1 MVSTMN
7 GNEAD
12 LPDLIKRLKSL
23 TETDTVGCSDNLKQR
38 LDKLKENLEPITTR
52 LRSLEKKSKIK
63 QLLKGKKYE
72 KEIQDIKAS
81 ITFHIEDFTFHNN
94 ISVKILVDPMSTTV
108 GQVDRSVQKIEPQ
121 RDRRDP
127 SGGDRRRGQ
136 TLTVNNYISGGTGGP
151 GGLGIVQ
158 GTGGDG
164 GPGKGPT
171 LNYTINKVEN
181 FTTVNSNHVE
191 QTLARIKYISAHYNA
206 PNTPRQMHGGYSE
219 WHYPGDYSTLDSS
232 ISVHSDA

>member
-1 MVSTMN
+1 MNIPNNILPVLRVAQAAAAGNPVPGLNDVVALAEMVSTMK

-12 LPDLIKRLKSL
+12 LPDLIKRLKPL
-23 TETDTVGCSDNLKQR
+23 METDTVGCSDNLKQH

-63 QLLKGKKYE
+63 QLLKSKKYG

-81 ITFHIEDFTFHNN
+81 IISHIQDFTFHNS
-94 ISVKILVDPMSTTV
+94 ISIKILVDQMSTKV
-108 GQVDRSVQKIEPQ
+108 DQVDRSIQKMEPQ
-121 RDRRDP
+121 RDQRDP
-127 SGGDRRRGQ
+127 SGGDGQQNQ

-151 GGLGIVQ
+151 GGWGLVQ

-164 GPGKGPT
+164 GSGKGPT

-191 QTLARIKYISAHYNA
+191 QTLAKIKYIS
-206 PNTPRQMHGGYSE
+206 
-219 WHYPGDYSTLDSS
+219 
-232 ISVHSDA
+232 